1 MTHTH
6 AKDVATNLQLLAAT
20 MIESTEGREGF
31 PDPSRT
37 AFRIAIKHCVVGRRA
52 EGDEGW
58 MLQRIA
64 VRTTNDERRRTT
76 TNDDD
81 NRRLKNCFVDFWK
94 WKMAKKSKNR
104 KIDESKNRRKLIDG
118 RWPRTP
124 DGVFVRCVVTTT
136 TTNDDALSGSLPSFL
151 PSFH

>member
-20 MIESTEGREGF
+20 MIQSTEGREGF

-37 AFRIAIKHCVVGRRA
+37 TFRIAMRA
-52 EGDEGW
+52 LSVDAPRETKAGCSNA
-58 MLQRIA
+58 LQFER
-64 VRTTNDERRRTT
+64 RTTKTNNDERRRQPPSKKLF
-76 TNDDD
+76 
-81 NRRLKNCFVDFWK
+81 RRFL
-94 WKMAKKSKNR
+94 KMAKKSKNR